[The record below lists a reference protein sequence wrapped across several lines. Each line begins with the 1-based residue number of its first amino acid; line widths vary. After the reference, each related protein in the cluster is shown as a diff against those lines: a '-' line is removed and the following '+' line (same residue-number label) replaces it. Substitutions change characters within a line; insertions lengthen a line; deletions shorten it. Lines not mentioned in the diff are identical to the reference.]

1 MVYNP
6 YNPYNDSYLA
16 HYGVKGM
23 KWGVR
28 RQRRRAAA
36 RKDRNAWRSMS
47 KKERKANRDKY
58 NKRYSK
64 DDRDADKATYGSGGV
79 KRINRRMNKGQ
90 SYARAYLTEA
100 ARTSAIGT
108 GVSVAAL
115 AGLELYSIGPQG
127 RRAVANSLKY
137 AAATKV
143 ADLLGSV
150 VARNYQ
156 RQARNMIPRLVADN
170 AMNNVINLKP
180 WQYKVR

>member
-1 MVYNP
+1 MVCNP
-6 YNPYNDSYLA
+6 YNPYSDSYLA

-90 SYARAYLTEA
+90 SYARAYFYFCGVPFDNAGCNAFIWRVVGAGE
-100 ARTSAIGT
+100 RAIFMDR
-108 GVSVAAL
+108 VF
-115 AGLELYSIGPQG
+115 
-127 RRAVANSLKY
+127 
-137 AAATKV
+137 
-143 ADLLGSV
+143 LLGDASLYGIV
-150 VARNYQ
+150 FGGYGFDSR
-156 RQARNMIPRLVADN
+156 RQ
-170 AMNNVINLKP
+170 
-180 WQYKVR
+180 YSGCHF

>member
-1 MVYNP
+1 MYNP

-28 RQRRRAAA
+28 RQQRRAAA
-36 RKDRNAWRSMS
+36 RQDRNAWRSMS
-47 KKERKANRDKY
+47 KKERKANRDKR
-58 NKRYSK
+58 NKRYSNV
-64 DDRDADKATYGSGGV
+64 DRSVDKVTYGRGGV

-90 SYARAYLTEA
+90 SHARASLTETARNTAIASGATFA
-100 ARTSAIGT
+100 A
-108 GVSVAAL
+108 V
-115 AGLELYSIGPQG
+115 AGLGLYSMGPEG

-137 AAATKV
+137 AAETKV